1 MKQTLFG
8 KKAIL
13 GFSVAAL
20 ALGGVA
26 IAKDHGPGKD
36 PMAGKTVTRAEAQA
50 HATEMFAKMDLTK
63 DGKLD
68 TADRDARHM
77 ARFDKAD
84 ANKDGAISRDEFTA
98 GRKAGGEGAM
108 REHRMGEGKGEHGKR
123 EHGMRM
129 GRHGGGM
136 GGGMMILA
144 MADTNKDK
152 AVSKDEFLAAHAK
165 HFDGADANKDGK
177 LTPEERKAA
186 HAKMR
191 DHMKSMRGKD
201 GGMGAGHEGHMPPP
215 PPPAN

>member
-50 HATEMFAKMDLTK
+50 HAADMFAKMDLTK

-84 ANKDGAISRDEFTA
+84 ANKDGTISRDEFTA
-98 GRKAGGEGAM
+98 GRKAGGEG
-108 REHRMGEGKGEHGKR
+108 KR
-123 EHGMRM
+123 EHGRREHGGRM
-129 GRHGGGM
+129 GGHGGGM
-136 GGGMMILA
+136 MMLA